1 MSPVAISKLLASR
14 TGMVTVKRC
23 MGSPAPWNYLWK
35 PAPYADTEEKR
46 LAAAKKYGMLPEDY
60 QQYDPVTE
68 ADVMAGDYPK
78 LSEKSAMIHLRS
90 EQILIIRIINVRAD
104 SRVVE

>member
-1 MSPVAISKLLASR
+1 MSELEENYIITQLKYICPALLPGTTYGSQPPMLTQRKRGWLLPRSIIRLLLSR
-14 TGMVTVKRC
+14 VLLFLR
-23 MGSPAPWNYLWK
+23 
-35 PAPYADTEEKR
+35 
-46 LAAAKKYGMLPEDY
+46 YGMLPEDY

-90 EQILIIRIINVRAD
+90 EQILIRIK
-104 SRVVE
+104 

>member
-1 MSPVAISKLLASR
+1 MLTQRRRGWLLPRSKTRFLLSR
-14 TGMVTVKRC
+14 VLLFLR
-23 MGSPAPWNYLWK
+23 
-35 PAPYADTEEKR
+35 
-46 LAAAKKYGMLPEDY
+46 YGMLPEDY

-104 SRVVE
+104 SWVIE

>member
-1 MSPVAISKLLASR
+1 
-14 TGMVTVKRC
+14 
-23 MGSPAPWNYLWK
+23 
-35 PAPYADTEEKR
+35 
-46 LAAAKKYGMLPEDY
+46 MLPEDY

-90 EQILIIRIINVRAD
+90 EQILIIKMINVKAT
-104 SRVVE
+104 SRVID

>member
-1 MSPVAISKLLASR
+1 
-14 TGMVTVKRC
+14 
-23 MGSPAPWNYLWK
+23 
-35 PAPYADTEEKR
+35 
-46 LAAAKKYGMLPEDY
+46 MLPEDY

-90 EQILIIRIINVRAD
+90 KQIRIIKIKTVGAD
-104 SRVVE
+104 SGVIIIKLIIQGSILPLGHANPSPQLRRASSSNFYR